1 MSTNT
6 HHDWQPASQCH
17 AGEASTGSKPNS
29 KSVPNGTTTP
39 AYYSE
44 SQPIEGEMP
53 LQVVTGERNSGQL
66 EPLAGN
72 RDLKDL
78 AAVKRKLQGPEAST
92 EINLSHHQSGEIIMR
107 SQQELQKI
115 LDLLAGHRPAVNLSN
130 LKLFVKHI
138 SYQRHCPR
146 TGTTYP
152 RFPARSRP
160 EEARMDSFV
169 SIGPS
174 KSSSTRYGDV
184 FVGKLQLV
192 TIPASKLT
200 PPHKTPAVTHR
211 DLSVTLGLC

>member
-44 SQPIEGEMP
+44 SQPSEVEMP
-53 LQVVTGERNSGQL
+53 LQVVTGERSSGQL
-66 EPLAGN
+66 EPEN

-92 EINLSHHQSGEIIMR
+92 ENSLSHHQSGEIIMR

-115 LDLLAGHRPAVNLSN
+115 LDLLAGHRPTVNLSN
-130 LKLFVKHI
+130 LKLFVNLKAYILPAPLPQDRDDI
-138 SYQRHCPR
+138 STIP
-146 TGTTYP
+146 
-152 RFPARSRP
+152 SSI
-160 EEARMDSFV
+160 EARRGQNGFLRVHRALKEFIQKIRRRFRRQAAV
-169 SIGPS
+169 SYNSCFEADPS
-174 KSSSTRYGDV
+174 PQDPGSNS
-184 FVGKLQLV
+184 
-192 TIPASKLT
+192 P
-200 PPHKTPAVTHR
+200 
-211 DLSVTLGLC
+211 